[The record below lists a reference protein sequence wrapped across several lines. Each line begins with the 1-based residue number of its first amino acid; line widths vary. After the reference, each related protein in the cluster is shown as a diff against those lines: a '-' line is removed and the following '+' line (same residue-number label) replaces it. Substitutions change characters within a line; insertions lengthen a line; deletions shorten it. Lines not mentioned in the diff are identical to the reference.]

1 MKKIKT
7 LIVEDEPKSL
17 KLLAGMLTEYHPNVE
32 IVATAGSV
40 KEAKRAADG
49 HEFELL
55 FVDVTLPDGNGFE
68 VLEYVKPKGPEIVF
82 TTAYEHFAAKA
93 FDYQALHYLLKPI
106 TPDDLAE
113 AIQRFEK
120 RRDAGQ
126 IPVKS
131 TDAKPTR
138 ISLRSNEGIVIA
150 ELADII
156 MIQAASKYSIVHF
169 TNRKELIISKSLS
182 KFEELLSDAGFY
194 RIHDSHLVNMDHIR
208 SYTKGKGGTVE
219 LSNGAKV
226 EVSFRKR
233 DDFLDIL
240 NKYTR
245 IVD

>member
-17 KLLAGMLTEYHPNVE
+17 KLLTGMLTEYHPEIE
-32 IVATAGSV
+32 IVGTASSV
-40 KEAKRAADG
+40 KEAKRTADAC
-49 HEFELL
+49 EFELL

-68 VLEYVKPKGPEIVF
+68 VLEYVRARGPEIVF

-113 AIQRFEK
+113 AISRYQK
-120 RRDAGQ
+120 RRDAGLP
-126 IPVKS
+126 PVKNNS
-131 TDAKPTR
+131 PKPTR

-150 ELADII
+150 ELADIV

-169 TNRKELIISKSLS
+169 TNRKDLIISKSLS

-194 RIHDSHLVNMDHIR
+194 RIHDSHLVNMGHIR
-208 SYTKGKGGTVE
+208 SYSKGKGGTVE
-219 LSNGAKV
+219 LSNGTKV

-233 DDFLDIL
+233 DEFLQVL
-240 NKYTR
+240 NQYTR

>member
-1 MKKIKT
+1 
-7 LIVEDEPKSL
+7 
-17 KLLAGMLTEYHPNVE
+17 MLTEYHPAIE
-32 IVATAGSV
+32 IVGTASSV
-40 KEAKRAADG
+40 KEAKRIADA
-49 HEFELL
+49 HDFELL

-68 VLEYVKPKGPEIVF
+68 VLEYVRPKAPEIVF

-120 RRDAGQ
+120 RRDAGSA
-126 IPVKS
+126 PVKNNA
-131 TDAKPTR
+131 AKPTR

-194 RIHDSHLVNMDHIR
+194 RIHDSSLVNMDHIR
-208 SYTKGKGGTVE
+208 GYSKGKGGTVE
-219 LSNGAKV
+219 LSNGNKV

-233 DDFLDIL
+233 DEFLQVL
-240 NKYTR
+240 NQYTR
-245 IVD
+245 NVD